1 MAIVYKNVSLVRNGK
16 KYLDDINLEI
26 EENTVTAI
34 IGNSGSGK
42 TLLAETISGIV
53 IPTTGEIKLYD
64 FTISAKKNIKNI
76 NNYRKHIG
84 YSPQNNGESFFSK
97 TVRDEIELVL
107 KNYKYS
113 REQMDYKVKEIS
125 EIMNFDK
132 NFLLRNPL
140 NLSSGE
146 SRLVMI
152 ASAIAHNPNL
162 IILDEV
168 TAGLDCSNK
177 KLVINLIKRLKE
189 EYGKTVILIS
199 NDVDL
204 LIKFV
209 DNVVVIDNGKI
220 ISSGKKMDVF
230 TNTEIFDKYNIE
242 LPSIIQFSKLV
253 SEKKNKKIGYYD
265 DIKDL
270 MKAVYRNV

>member
-1 MAIVYKNVSLVRNGK
+1 MAIVYKNVSLLRNGK

-26 EENTVTAI
+26 EENTITAI

-42 TLLAETISGIV
+42 TLLAEVISGIV
-53 IPTTGEIKLYD
+53 VPTTGEIKLYD

-84 YSPQNNGESFFSK
+84 YSLQNSGESFFSK

-113 REQMDYKVKEIS
+113 REQIDYKVKEIS
-125 EIMNFDK
+125 EMMNFDK
-132 NFLLRNPL
+132 RFLLRNPL

-152 ASAIAHNPNL
+152 ASSIAHNPDL

-189 EYGKTVILIS
+189 EYGKTVIVIS
-199 NDVDL
+199 NDIDL
-204 LIKFV
+204 MIKFV
-209 DNVVVIDNGKI
+209 DNVVVIDDGKI
-220 ISSGKKMDVF
+220 VSSGKKMDVF
-230 TNTEIFDKYNIE
+230 SNTEIFDKCNIE
-242 LPSIIQFSKLV
+242 LPSIIKFSKLV

>member
-1 MAIVYKNVSLVRNGK
+1 MAIVYKNVSLLRNGK
-16 KYLDDINLEI
+16 KYLDDVNLEI
-26 EENTVTAI
+26 EENTITTI

-42 TLLAETISGIV
+42 TLLADVLSGIV
-53 IPTTGEIKLYD
+53 IPTTGELKLYD

-84 YSPQNNGESFFSK
+84 YSLQNSGESFFSK

-113 REQMDYKVKEIS
+113 REQIDYKIKEIS
-125 EIMNFDK
+125 EMMNFDK
-132 NFLLRNPL
+132 SFLLKNPL

-152 ASAIAHNPNL
+152 ASSIAHNPDL

-189 EYGKTVILIS
+189 EYGKTVIVIS
-199 NDVDL
+199 NDIDL
-204 LIKFV
+204 MIKFV
-209 DNVVVIDNGKI
+209 DNVVVIDDGKI
-220 ISSGKKMDVF
+220 VSSGKKMDVF

-242 LPSIIQFSKLV
+242 LPSIIKFSKLV

>member
-84 YSPQNNGESFFSK
+84 YSLQNSGESFFSK

-113 REQMDYKVKEIS
+113 REQIDYKIKEIS
-125 EIMNFDK
+125 EMMNFDK
-132 NFLLRNPL
+132 SFLLRNPL

-152 ASAIAHNPNL
+152 ASSIAHNPDL

-189 EYGKTVILIS
+189 EYGKTVIVIS
-199 NDVDL
+199 NDIDL
-204 LIKFV
+204 MIKFV
-209 DNVVVIDNGKI
+209 DNVVVIDDGKI
-220 ISSGKKMDVF
+220 VSSGKKMDVF

-242 LPSIIQFSKLV
+242 LPSIIKFSKLV

>member
-1 MAIVYKNVSLVRNGK
+1 MAIVYKNLSLVRNGK
-16 KYLDDINLEI
+16 KYLDDINMEI
-26 EENTVTAI
+26 EENTITAI

-42 TLLAETISGIV
+42 TLIAEVTSGIV
-53 IPTTGEIKLYD
+53 IPTTGEIELYD
-64 FTISAKKNIKNI
+64 FIISAKKGIRNI

-84 YSPQNNGESFFSK
+84 YSCQNNCESFFSK
-97 TVRDEIELVL
+97 TVREEIELVL

-113 REQMDYKVKEIS
+113 REQIDYKIKEIS

-152 ASAIAHNPNL
+152 ASSIAHNPDL
-162 IILDEV
+162 IILDEP

-177 KLVINLIKRLKE
+177 KLVINLIKRLRE
-189 EYGKTVILIS
+189 EYGKTVIVIS

-204 LIKFV
+204 MIKFV
-209 DNVVVIDNGKI
+209 DNVIVIDNGKI
-220 ISSGKKMDVF
+220 VSSGKKMDVF
-230 TNTEIFDKYNIE
+230 SNTEVFDKYNIE
-242 LPSIIQFSKLV
+242 LPTIIKFSKLV
-253 SEKKNKKIGYYD
+253 YDKKNKKIGYYD